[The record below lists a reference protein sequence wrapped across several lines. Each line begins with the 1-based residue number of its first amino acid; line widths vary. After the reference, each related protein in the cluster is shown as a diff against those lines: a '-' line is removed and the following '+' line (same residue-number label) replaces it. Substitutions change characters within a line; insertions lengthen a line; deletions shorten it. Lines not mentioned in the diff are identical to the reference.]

1 MKAKMPWRGTAS
13 QQKAMRD
20 EINRQIIEAD
30 RKFALDFDAMV
41 LYTLHLHLGFGK
53 KRLYRF
59 YKAFIQQHEEL
70 IKYYEMPDDYAWL
83 CRHKLKEIG
92 VDIEAWNKEA
102 EVTVK

>member
-1 MKAKMPWRGTAS
+1 MKAKMPWRGNAS

-53 KRLYRF
+53 SD
-59 YKAFIQQHEEL
+59 FIGF
-70 IKYYEMPDDYAWL
+70 IKPL
-83 CRHKLKEIG
+83 
-92 VDIEAWNKEA
+92 
-102 EVTVK
+102 